1 MTSLAQQLPPGLVTE
16 TEILNEG
23 FKLMKQEMGFKT
35 ARYYFYYHED
45 FPSDLINEY
54 LWIQKELV
62 N

>member
-1 MTSLAQQLPPGLVTE
+1 MTSLAHQLPPGLQTE
-16 TEILNEG
+16 NEILNEG
-23 FKLMKQEMGFKT
+23 FKIMKAEMGLKT

>member
-1 MTSLAQQLPPGLVTE
+1 MASLAQQLPPGLSTE
-16 TEILNEG
+16 TEILSEG
-23 FKLMKQEMGFKT
+23 FKLMKEQDGLKS